1 MRASDYDYLRP
12 PFAAMAHRGGSA
24 MPGNIGRENTI
35 AAFRAAVD
43 LGIDYIETDVHATR
57 DGHVVAFHDPVLE
70 RVCDSTGSI
79 ADLTMAELS
88 QVRVGG
94 EPVPTI
100 DEVLDTFPGVRFN
113 IDLKSAAAVRP
124 LVDALAKHGAGTRV
138 CVASFSP
145 ARLWRF
151 RRLTENRVATA
162 AGPVGVAAA
171 SFAPWKIRALR
182 SPAPVWQMPI
192 NHEFAGQRWKL
203 LSRSLVAELHRAGK
217 KIHIWTVDDP
227 QTMHDLIDLS
237 VDGIVTDRP
246 DVLLQVMSERG
257 MRRP

>member
-171 SFAPWKIRALR
+171 SFAPWKIRARAPPLR
-182 SPAPVWQMPI
+182 CGRCRSTTSSRDSGGSSCLVRWWPNCTAPA
-192 NHEFAGQRWKL
+192 R
-203 LSRSLVAELHRAGK
+203 RSTFGPWTTHRPC
-217 KIHIWTVDDP
+217 T
-227 QTMHDLIDLS
+227 T
-237 VDGIVTDRP
+237 
-246 DVLLQVMSERG
+246 
-257 MRRP
+257 